1 MPNRVIAV
9 AGAKGSP
16 GCSFLAMALARC
28 LAANQVS
35 TLLVD
40 ADAEGG
46 GLATLLDLAPADMI
60 AGHPI
65 GAPAIQI
72 DKHLWFAEL
81 GPPAPE
87 APKGLAWTTDVR
99 RGHDAVVIDLGHAAG
114 GLQQELSAASDWLLW
129 VVVPDRSG
137 LQRADL
143 ALQSGML
150 GAARAGIVFNRIR
163 RGCLDGAEAALSSRH
178 QLSVMCRI
186 NEDRLIAERLTRG
199 LPVHRLWSLRRTLR
213 DLAKSVHPDAAS
225 AVPAWRQ

>member
-1 MPNRVIAV
+1 MPSRVIAV

-16 GCSFLAMALARC
+16 GCSFLATALAGC

-46 GLATLLDLAPADMI
+46 GLSALLDLGSGDVIPENPVAE
-60 AGHPI
+60 
-65 GAPAIQI
+65 PAIQI
-72 DKHLWFAEL
+72 DKQLWFSEI
-81 GPPAPE
+81 GQVTTE
-87 APKGLAWTTDVR
+87 AFNGLDWTTDAR
-99 RGHDAVVIDLGHAAG
+99 QRHDAVVVDLGHSAG
-114 GLQQELSAASDWLLW
+114 ALQQQLSAASDWLLW

-143 ALQSGML
+143 ALASGEL
-150 GAARAGIVFNRIR
+150 GAASVGLVFNRIR

-178 QLSVMCRI
+178 HLSVMGRI
-186 NEDRLIAERLTRG
+186 NEDRRIADRLTGG

-213 DLAKSVHPDAAS
+213 DLARSVHPDVGAV
-225 AVPAWRQ
+225 VPAWL